1 MSFENERSSLK
12 QKINIEYIS
21 LRQMDR
27 VNLSVEDTEF
37 YTNLRRLISALPL
50 ENREHIWS
58 RKAEFFKSTPEWKT
72 PVSYR
77 QLSADPLNPIIANKV
92 DDSNYSPQ
100 RVGRR
105 YKHNSELGDVNDPDA
120 WIEIREPGD
129 VYWVSPFKIETP
141 YRDLDVLYDIVHEEC
156 LELGLTWKLRPRGK
170 IRGKD
175 NPDDPEHKEPHPK
188 YVDDWEDEP

>member
-12 QKINIEYIS
+12 QKLNIEYLS

-27 VNLSVEDTEF
+27 VNQSVEPGDF
-37 YTNLRRLISALPL
+37 YTNLRRLISALPP
-50 ENREHIWS
+50 ENRENIWD
-58 RKAEFFKSTPEWKT
+58 RKDEFFKSRPEWKT
-72 PVSYR
+72 PNSYR
-77 QLSADPLNPIIANKV
+77 QLSSDPLNPIIANKV
-92 DDSNYSPQ
+92 DDSNYNPQ

-105 YKHNSELGDVNDPDA
+105 YEYRPELGDVNDPDA
-120 WIEIREPGD
+120 WVEIRELGD
-129 VYWVSPFKIETP
+129 VYWISPFKADTP
-141 YRDLDVLYDIVHEEC
+141 EQDLDALYDIVHEEY